1 MLVHEHLEGNQP
13 KDSFYSFDR
22 TNSSKTQGVQM
33 FVCRFDDVSLLY
45 LIIIFIANKTLMYTT
60 NNVIG
65 SGIRTNLDSGFKEFG
80 YNSDSYE

>member
-1 MLVHEHLEGNQP
+1 
-13 KDSFYSFDR
+13 
-22 TNSSKTQGVQM
+22 M

-65 SGIRTNLDSGFKEFG
+65 SGIRTNLDFGFKKFG
-80 YNSDSYE
+80 YESEFVNKRKTSILIPGKDCC

>member
-1 MLVHEHLEGNQP
+1 MV
-13 KDSFYSFDR
+13 
-22 TNSSKTQGVQM
+22 
-33 FVCRFDDVSLLY
+33 VCRFDDVSLFY

-80 YNSDSYE
+80 YNSDSYEQKKNRHINSRKGLLLES